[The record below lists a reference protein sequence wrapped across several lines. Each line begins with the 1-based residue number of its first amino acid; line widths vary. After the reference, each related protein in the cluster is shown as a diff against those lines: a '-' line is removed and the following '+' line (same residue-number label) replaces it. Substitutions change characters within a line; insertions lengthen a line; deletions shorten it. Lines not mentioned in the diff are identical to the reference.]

1 MSGDLVYVVHPE
13 TAVAQALQGGLLA
26 ADYDVVSM
34 STVSEVEERAEG
46 VKLAA
51 SFSEI
56 DPETRQ
62 AVQQYAKDMAFLRK
76 ELRQA
81 TEEE

>member
-1 MSGDLVYVVHPE
+1 MHGDMGGQWQCFRYTSESFVSPVFAEDHL
-13 TAVAQALQGGLLA
+13 TCAQRFK
-26 ADYDVVSM
+26 S
-34 STVSEVEERAEG
+34 RAYRT
-46 VKLAA
+46 
-51 SFSEI
+51 
-56 DPETRQ
+56 TRQ